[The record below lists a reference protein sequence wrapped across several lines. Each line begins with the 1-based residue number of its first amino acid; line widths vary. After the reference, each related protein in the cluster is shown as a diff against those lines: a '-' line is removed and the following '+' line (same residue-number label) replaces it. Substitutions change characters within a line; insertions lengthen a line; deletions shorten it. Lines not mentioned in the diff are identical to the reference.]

1 MQHLDM
7 LVIMNVYTYFDD
19 DDLNLMEE
27 FRKERVEDEQKKKF
41 RKRF

>member
-27 FRKERVEDEQKKKF
+27 FRKERVEDEQKK
-41 RKRF
+41 